1 MNSVEF
7 FGLPTSG
14 KSTIVEKL
22 VKFFKRQKKTSNYRV
37 LTINELR
44 KQKKISLFE
53 YFFWIYMESKREK
66 KLNANSKLFKKTFL
80 SQLKGILIFFFPK
93 REILLKKLD
102 ELFLEYKSQHLNYI
116 NNLNK
121 ISEKYNKKEEFK
133 NILNW
138 IKFEVVGY
146 ELSKKNPD
154 IILIN
159 SEGFYQRSL
168 SFLIRSN
175 ISEEDL
181 ENYIKLC
188 PKIKKL
194 NILINR
200 DLKKSSIHNILKS
213 KNQNSQFDRK
223 FIKKYFFIIRKLK
236 KITNSS
242 IYIFSLNE
250 IDKTYEN
257 IKKELNA

>member
-1 MNSVEF
+1 MNTIEF
-7 FGLPTSG
+7 FGLPASG

-22 VKFFKRQKKTSNYRV
+22 VKFFKRKKKTSNYRN

-66 KLNANSKLFKKTFL
+66 KLNVNSKLLKKSFL
-80 SQLKGILIFFFPK
+80 SQLKERLTFFFPK
-93 REILLKKLD
+93 RKILLKKID

-116 NNLNK
+116 YNFNK
-121 ISEKYNKKEEFK
+121 ILEKYNKNGEFK
-133 NILNW
+133 YTLDW
-138 IKFEVVGY
+138 IKFEIIGY

-168 SFLIRSN
+168 SFLIRVN

-181 ENYIKLC
+181 ENYIKSC
-188 PKIKKL
+188 PEISKL
-194 NILINR
+194 NILINK
-200 DLKKSSIHNILKS
+200 DLKRNTIQNILKS
-213 KNQNSQFDRK
+213 KNQNFKFDRN
-223 FIKKYFFIIRKLK
+223 FIKKYFFILRNLK
-236 KITNSS
+236 KKMNSN

-257 IKKELNA
+257 IKKKFNA